1 MKQSGWGI
9 ASLVCGIAG
18 ILLACVAIGAV
29 PAIIGLVCAVIAF
42 TQKGKGHGTAIAGLI
57 CSIVAIIIFIFASL
71 VFDGSDSDQPE
82 KVESS
87 PDVEASDD
95 ETEESTDS
103 SDDYFTLGDSVET
116 NDLIITFSS
125 AKLTLDDVAYQS
137 PDDGDAF
144 MKLDFE
150 FENISDEDQD
160 ISGYDFSAY
169 ADDYAV
175 DYIDSTFDTT
185 LSPGKKTKGSIYFE
199 VPMDTKVFDTEYS
212 TSYYGNSKVKFSI
225 VAEE

>member
-1 MKQSGWGI
+1 MERAWNCNCGSGLFN
-9 ASLVCGIAG
+9 SCDNYFYFCG
-18 ILLACVAIGAV
+18 
-29 PAIIGLVCAVIAF
+29 
-42 TQKGKGHGTAIAGLI
+42 T
-57 CSIVAIIIFIFASL
+57 
-71 VFDGSDSDQPE
+71 VFDESDSDQPK
-82 KVESS
+82 KVENNR
-87 PDVEASDD
+87 DAEVLDD

-103 SDDYFTLGDSVET
+103 YDDYFTLGDSVET

-137 PDDGDAF
+137 PDDGNAF

-199 VPMDTKVFDTEYS
+199 VPMDTNVFDTEYS

>member
-1 MKQSGWGI
+1 MRNNCTYAKW
-9 ASLVCGIAG
+9 
-18 ILLACVAIGAV
+18 
-29 PAIIGLVCAVIAF
+29 
-42 TQKGKGHGTAIAGLI
+42 KGHGTAIAGLA
-57 CSIVAIIIFIFASL
+57 CSIVAIIIFIFAAL
-71 VFDGSDSDQPE
+71 VFDESDSDQPK
-82 KVESS
+82 KVENSR
-87 PDVEASDD
+87 DTEVLDD

-103 SDDYFTLGDSVET
+103 YDDYFTLGDSVET

-137 PDDGDAF
+137 PDDGNAF

-185 LSPGKKTKGSIYFE
+185 LSPGKKL
-199 VPMDTKVFDTEYS
+199 KVQYILKCLWTRMFLTQNTVQAIMEIQ
-212 TSYYGNSKVKFSI
+212 K
-225 VAEE
+225 

>member
-9 ASLVCGIAG
+9 ASLVCGIVG
-18 ILLACVAIGAV
+18 ILLACVAIGVV
-29 PAIIGLVCAVIAF
+29 PAIIGLVCAIIAL

-57 CSIVAIIIFIFASL
+57 CSIVAIIIFIFAAL
-71 VFDGSDSDQPE
+71 VFDESDSDQPK
-82 KVESS
+82 KVENSR
-87 PDVEASDD
+87 DVEVLDD

-150 FENISDEDQD
+150 FENI
-160 ISGYDFSAY
+160 
-169 ADDYAV
+169 
-175 DYIDSTFDTT
+175 
-185 LSPGKKTKGSIYFE
+185 
-199 VPMDTKVFDTEYS
+199 
-212 TSYYGNSKVKFSI
+212 
-225 VAEE
+225 

>member
-18 ILLACVAIGAV
+18 ILLACVAIGVV
-29 PAIIGLVCAVIAF
+29 PAIIGLVCAIIAL

-57 CSIVAIIIFIFASL
+57 CSIVAIIIFIFAAL
-71 VFDGSDSDQPE
+71 VFEGDDSDQPK
-82 KVESS
+82 KVEKSQ
-87 PDVEASDD
+87 DEEMLDD
-95 ETEESTDS
+95 ETEESTYS

-175 DYIDSTFDTT
+175 DYIDSTFDAT

-199 VPMDTKVFDTEYS
+199 VPIDTNVFDTEYS

>member
-9 ASLVCGIAG
+9 ASLVCGIVG
-18 ILLACVAIGAV
+18 ILLACVAIGVV
-29 PAIIGLVCAVIAF
+29 PAIIGLVCAIIAL

-57 CSIVAIIIFIFASL
+57 CSIVAIIIFIFAAL
-71 VFDGSDSDQPE
+71 VFEGNDSDQPE
-82 KVESS
+82 KVENSR
-87 PDVEASDD
+87 DAEVLDD

-103 SDDYFTLGDSVET
+103 YDDYFTLGDSVET
-116 NDLIITFSS
+116 NDLIITFLS

-175 DYIDSTFDTT
+175 DYIDSTFDAT

-199 VPMDTKVFDTEYS
+199 VPIDTNVFDTEYS

>member
-18 ILLACVAIGAV
+18 ILLACVAIGVV
-29 PAIIGLVCAVIAF
+29 PAIIGLVCAIIAL
-42 TQKGKGHGTAIAGLI
+42 TQKCKGHGTAIAGLA
-57 CSIVAIIIFIFASL
+57 CSIVAIIIFAAL
-71 VFDGSDSDQPE
+71 VFDESDSDQPK
-82 KVESS
+82 KVENSR
-87 PDVEASDD
+87 DAEVLDD

-103 SDDYFTLGDSVET
+103 YDDYFTLGDSVET

-137 PDDGDAF
+137 PDDGNAF

-199 VPMDTKVFDTEYS
+199 VPMDTNVFDTEYS